1 MQSDIL
7 LPSHYL
13 FESWAHR
20 RVMDLQM
27 RGALMQSIPVR
38 SVYLDGSADWEP
50 FGANFVSQD
59 ARHKATAVRIA
70 KPRDENHHD

>member
-13 FESWAHR
+13 FESWAHH

-27 RGALMQSIPVR
+27 RGALMLSIPVR
-38 SVYLDGSADWEP
+38 SVYLRIADWEH

-59 ARHKATAVRIA
+59 ARHKATAEQIA
-70 KPRDENHHD
+70 KLGDENHHD